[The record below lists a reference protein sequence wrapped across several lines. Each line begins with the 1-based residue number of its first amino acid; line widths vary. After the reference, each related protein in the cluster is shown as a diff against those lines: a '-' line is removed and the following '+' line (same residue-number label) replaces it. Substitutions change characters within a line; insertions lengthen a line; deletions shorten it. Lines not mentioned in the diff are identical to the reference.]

1 MDGWVWRETEEKI
14 KTFKLVIN
22 TDLENN
28 RDYLL
33 SSVKKTL
40 KGYANTL
47 QIRNYNFFHY
57 DSVYF

>member
-40 KGYANTL
+40 KGYEYSPNQKL
-47 QIRNYNFFHY
+47 
-57 DSVYF
+57 